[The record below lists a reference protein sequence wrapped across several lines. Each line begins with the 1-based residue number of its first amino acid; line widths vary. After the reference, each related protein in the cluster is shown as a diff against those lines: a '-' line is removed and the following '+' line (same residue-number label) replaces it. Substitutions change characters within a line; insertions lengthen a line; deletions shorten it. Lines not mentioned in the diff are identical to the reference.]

1 MPDGGGGG
9 STMGGFP
16 SFGSIS
22 GAPSF
27 SGGDAGPS
35 QAQADAGQS
44 VKAGGL
50 FSPFYFG
57 GSGGGA
63 TGFIA
68 VLGLVFLLWKFL
80 SK

>member
-1 MPDGGGGG
+1 MLAAGGV
-9 STMGGFP
+9 P
-16 SFGSIS
+16 AFGDIS

-35 QAQADAGQS
+35 RASSDAGQT
-44 VKAGGL
+44 VKTGGM
-50 FSPFYFG
+50 FQPFYFG

-68 VLGLVFLLWKFL
+68 VLGLVFALWMLFKKDKKR
-80 SK
+80 SR